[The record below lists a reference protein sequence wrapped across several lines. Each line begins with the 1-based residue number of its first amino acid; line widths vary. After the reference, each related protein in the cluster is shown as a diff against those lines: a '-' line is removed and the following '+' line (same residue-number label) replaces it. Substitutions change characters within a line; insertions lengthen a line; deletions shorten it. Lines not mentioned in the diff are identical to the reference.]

1 MRRASA
7 PRVGVSPLLALAL
20 LEAATAARP
29 QEQIEQKE
37 RWVVTNRQTNA
48 YEQIYGEVRYMSLEA
63 ILNETLTIHGAVWTR
78 GILLVGP
85 KPETKGRGTES
96 GGSSGQAGPPSSPG
110 RPSSPTG
117 LPPESAAAPVRQYA
131 LTLPSGRLTSGTKRG
146 LPIQPGSIIK
156 EPFEFEV
163 DTLNGREVEVIGTF
177 EDPVG
182 DDRGG
187 PKGGF
192 WFWSYAVAPSR
203 GPQSART
210 GLLAVEDLVT
220 QADSVV
226 GEMVKVQGQFRG
238 RNLFG
243 DLENAASPPDGW
255 VIRDGAYSIWV
266 YGRRPRGEGW
276 SLDPSSRSDARKWVQ
291 VTGRLDRSGGV
302 LRLKAMEVSL
312 VPRPPTAAVTP

>member
-1 MRRASA
+1 MKRASA
-7 PRVGVSPLLALAL
+7 PRVKVSLVALAL
-20 LEAATAARP
+20 LPPATAARS
-29 QEQIEQKE
+29 QEQIQQKD
-37 RWVVTNRQTNA
+37 RWVVTNGTTNA
-48 YEQIYGEVRYMSLEA
+48 YEQVYGEVRYMSLEA
-63 ILNETLTIHGAVWTR
+63 ILNESLTIHGAVWTR

-85 KPETKGRGTES
+85 RSETKGRGTES
-96 GGSSGQAGPPSSPG
+96 GGSSQAGSPSRPG
-110 RPSSPTG
+110 EPSSPTG
-117 LPPESAAAPVRQYA
+117 LPPESNAAAFRQLA
-131 LTLPSGRLTSGTKRG
+131 LTLPNGRLTVNGRSG
-146 LPIQPGSIIK
+146 LPIQPGSVIR

-220 QADSVV
+220 QADSVA
-226 GEMVKVQGQFRG
+226 GELVKVQGQFRG

-243 DLENAASPPDGW
+243 DLERAPSPSDGW

-266 YGRRPRGEGW
+266 YGRKPRGEGW

-291 VTGRLDRSGGV
+291 VTGRLERSGGT
-302 LRLKAMEVSL
+302 LRLKASEVSL
-312 VPRPPTAAVTP
+312 VPPPTTAAR